1 MSTVS
6 SSQLSLIIG
15 SCVSYGAVAIIFAIA
30 IKCFYLVSKEEA
42 IVIERLGRFHR
53 ILTSGI
59 HFVIPLLDAPRIVMW
74 RSSALN
80 EDGKMTD
87 DNHNFFRID
96 LRECMFNFLP
106 QEVMTNDGVLLDVNV
121 VLRYKVSD
129 VEKMVY
135 ETDDLMSALVNTAQG
150 HIREVFS
157 NLSCAVAVQ
166 NQKEICKMLE
176 SEFKPIFSEWG
187 VQVTGILFSQLMPSE
202 ATRETL
208 VAQITA
214 EHRKRGS
221 AIKAEGRKTAM
232 RLQAEGAKITR
243 LNMGLAEQEATR
255 KISEGDAAALVD
267 LARAES
273 SALHTLASTM
283 RTDGASNIDY
293 MIALRCVCLR
303 AVLLHS
309 RASVSWEDACVCSV
323 DLSDAPVAAAT
334 WTPSTP
340 LRSRSHR
347 GTSLFSLTKVSRC
360 VGSSRRCP
368 KCTAATEQ
376 ACRRPVGV
384 LI

>member
-1 MSTVS
+1 
-6 SSQLSLIIG
+6 
-15 SCVSYGAVAIIFAIA
+15 
-30 IKCFYLVSKEEA
+30 
-42 IVIERLGRFHR
+42 
-53 ILTSGI
+53 
-59 HFVIPLLDAPRIVMW
+59 MW
-74 RSSALN
+74 RSSALGN
-80 EDGKMTD
+80 DGKMTD

-96 LRECMFNFLP
+96 LRESVFNFLP
-106 QEVMTNDGVLLDVNV
+106 QEVLTNDGVLLDVNV

-157 NLSCAVAVQ
+157 NLSCAVSLQ

-176 SEFKPIFSEWG
+176 SEFKPIFNEWG
-187 VQVTGILFSQLMPSE
+187 VQVTSILFSQLMPSE

-208 VAQITA
+208 VSQITA

-255 KISEGDAAALVD
+255 KVSEGDAAALVD

-293 MIALRCVCLR
+293 MISLRYRFEAPCV
-303 AVLLHS
+303 
-309 RASVSWEDACVCSV
+309 
-323 DLSDAPVAAAT
+323 LSF
-334 WTPSTP
+334 
-340 LRSRSHR
+340 SHR
-347 GTSLFSLTKVSRC
+347 GFCRYMDTINAIAQSKSSGHQFVLPYESQSLRGLIKTLPKVYGRTTKAG
-360 VGSSRRCP
+360 GSKAGRRLHSD
-368 KCTAATEQ
+368 A
-376 ACRRPVGV
+376 
-384 LI
+384 